1 MMAEPRIVVVGC
13 GAIGGTILANLARAG
28 RDVTGIDFWPDHI
41 YAVQAGGL
49 QVQAVEESFVVH
61 PRIDFSDSLARGEKF
76 DIVVLSVKGYDN
88 RWAALLAQ
96 DLLAEDGIL
105 LSAQNGM
112 HEDDLAS
119 VVGSER
125 VVGCVVAMAAEA
137 MVAGS
142 VRCPSGSEWVSLIFG
157 ELDGSESSRVRE
169 LGEIFAPVGRIE
181 LSTAIRGK
189 LWAKMMMNVM
199 SNAVGGIGDLTTRYL
214 WTDRDAAD
222 IIVALGHEA
231 TQIAVAT
238 GEKPA
243 DVLGAISPASLLG
256 ATSLSSPEW
265 KEVVDKLYVLGQGR
279 SGARENLPSLLQ
291 DLRKG
296 RRSEIDY
303 LNGVICTLGVEYG
316 VATPVNDMVVDVM
329 HRLER
334 GEIQRGA
341 ELLADTSTRVRS
353 MVPA

>member
-1 MMAEPRIVVVGC
+1 
-13 GAIGGTILANLARAG
+13 
-28 RDVTGIDFWPDHI
+28 
-41 YAVQAGGL
+41 
-49 QVQAVEESFVVH
+49 
-61 PRIDFSDSLARGEKF
+61 
-76 DIVVLSVKGYDN
+76 
-88 RWAALLAQ
+88 
-96 DLLAEDGIL
+96 
-105 LSAQNGM
+105 
-112 HEDDLAS
+112 
-119 VVGSER
+119 
-125 VVGCVVAMAAEA
+125 
-137 MVAGS
+137 
-142 VRCPSGSEWVSLIFG
+142 
-157 ELDGSESSRVRE
+157 
-169 LGEIFAPVGRIE
+169 
-181 LSTAIRGK
+181 
-189 LWAKMMMNVM
+189 MMNVM